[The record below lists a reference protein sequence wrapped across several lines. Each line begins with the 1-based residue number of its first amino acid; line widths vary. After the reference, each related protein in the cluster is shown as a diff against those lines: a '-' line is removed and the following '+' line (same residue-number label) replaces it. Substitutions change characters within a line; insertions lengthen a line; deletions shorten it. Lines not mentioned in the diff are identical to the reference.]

1 MQQKLDVV
9 NKLQAIYGDQF
20 NFETIQLLTND
31 DKFKTLIDIKAKL
44 KLKSNWRELIDKTLS
59 LLKETF
65 PKQTFKD
72 SDGNETTEHPFSLKI
87 TQSDYNTNDKWSIS
101 IEIKIGVELD
111 TFGATVADGAKKKK
125 DQ

>member
-1 MQQKLDVV
+1 MQQKLDVI

-59 LLKETF
+59 LLKR
-65 PKQTFKD
+65 
-72 SDGNETTEHPFSLKI
+72 NFSK
-87 TQSDYNTNDKWSIS
+87 TNI
-101 IEIKIGVELD
+101 
-111 TFGATVADGAKKKK
+111 
-125 DQ
+125 QR